1 MNKCTSRNPHAT
13 GEDIGGCELEANHY
27 GVHSVTTNDSGAIV
41 WFRNWIHPNVSEDT
55 YRIPISEKNTEP
67 DRNASM
73 NEMLDARVESFGS
86 ESA

>member
-1 MNKCTSRNPHAT
+1 MNKCTSRNPRAT

-41 WFRNWIHPNVSEDT
+41 WFRNWIHLNVSEDT
-55 YRIPISEKNTEP
+55 YRIPISKKNTEP

-73 NEMLDARVESFGS
+73 DEMLDARVESFGS